1 MNAIMNLVK
10 NFDAAMMRIDKIK
23 GILGIAITVKE
34 FDGSILTLSVEQFA
48 KKGLVMLTQK
58 QLHERAKELFDSFE
72 YHKKP
77 VIRYHCITYNPDMS
91 VVTPMYIVNK
101 MKDIG
106 LKQADVSK
114 QLNIDKSTISL
125 FLSGEK
131 PLTKIH
137 KSLFYFYFEYYE
149 NNIAFLEHLQLM
161 EAENEA
167 HGNDA
172 APVKIIVRTWHEAGS
187 ARSANSVD
195 MENRV
200 IAGKK

>member
-10 NFDAAMMRIDKIK
+10 DSDTAMMRIDKIK
-23 GILGIAITVKE
+23 GILGIAINVKE

-72 YHKKP
+72 YHQKP

-149 NNIAFLEHLQLM
+149 NNIAFLDYIAL
-161 EAENEA
+161 AESEG
-167 HGNDA
+167 H
-172 APVKIIVRTWHEAGS
+172 
-187 ARSANSVD
+187 
-195 MENRV
+195 
-200 IAGKK
+200 